1 MTFEPQVIDAVV
13 MIDDE
18 IIATVEDN
26 SNVFDA
32 ETNVVVVHEYDE
44 HYVGDYTVTPKAF
57 DTTTLETKDKVMD
70 DNVLVLEVP
79 YHETYNGKGITIY
92 IASEV

>member
-13 MIDDE
+13 IIDDE

-26 SNVFDA
+26 SEVFNA

-44 HYVGDYTVTPKAF
+44 HYSGDYTVTPKAF
-57 DTTTLETKDKVMD
+57 DTTTTA
-70 DNVLVLEVP
+70 
-79 YHETYNGKGITIY
+79 G
-92 IASEV
+92 S